1 MYLPA
6 YFSCIVIVVS
16 FIVGVD
22 VDVGVGTVRAVVLGV
37 LDVAIGIRSFDFVGV
52 FIEFCVV
59 DGSAKLFDKAT
70 DKTKIINIYTL
81 LVWTVY
87 SQLT

>member
-1 MYLPA
+1 M
-6 YFSCIVIVVS
+6 VS

-22 VDVGVGTVRAVVLGV
+22 VDVGVGTVRAVILGV

>member
-1 MYLPA
+1 M
-6 YFSCIVIVVS
+6 VS

-59 DGSAKLFDKAT
+59 DGSAELFDKAT
-70 DKTKIINIYTL
+70 DKTKNNQYLYFISLDCLFSIDIA
-81 LVWTVY
+81 
-87 SQLT
+87 

>member
-1 MYLPA
+1 M
-6 YFSCIVIVVS
+6 VS

-59 DGSAKLFDKAT
+59 DGSAELFDKAT

>member
-1 MYLPA
+1 M
-6 YFSCIVIVVS
+6 VS